1 MFKIDQFYL
10 LSQGLKTMKEMS
22 YSRETQSRQKKK
34 KRQWK
39 KDVHKYLMSI
49 IKQKG
54 HLQQNSRNTQRK
66 YTHMPFH

>member
-1 MFKIDQFYL
+1 
-10 LSQGLKTMKEMS
+10 MKEMS

-34 KRQWK
+34 RHWK